1 MLTRFL
7 TAATL
12 GCAVMA
18 SPALAASADVPAD
31 TADNAAK
38 AMAVPNDN
46 FPAEWFWARDEAN
59 WEKINSIVGKKAT
72 DLVVGDWH
80 NGRDGGQPKKIED
93 YAGKPLIIDFW
104 GTWCG
109 PCLAAAPK
117 VSALAEKYED
127 KINVIA
133 VCNTARGDKMVEAGD
148 KAGMKIPTAMDLDD
162 KTKDAYGVQWWPY
175 YVAIDSKGIVRA
187 AGISSAHVE
196 DVMKKMIEIEA
207 GETEQA
213 SVPMTPLTNPNLP
226 RIEPSVTVQASWL
239 EGSEEKRGTLNA
251 MHGKKAPAFTVESW
265 MNSEALTPDKLKG
278 KIVVVDFWATWCGP
292 CIASIPK
299 NNEIAAKYK
308 DKGVVF
314 IGVCHPRGVE
324 KMGEVVEE
332 KGIEFPVAAD
342 TSGSTNEAF
351 NVNSYPDY
359 YIIGRDGTVVVAD
372 ARNDKVEEILDAMLK
387 TDATN

>member
-12 GCAVMA
+12 GCAVLA
-18 SPALAASADVPAD
+18 SPAVAASADVPGETGDA
-31 TADNAAK
+31 NAK

-46 FPAEWFWARDEAN
+46 FPAEWFWAREQAN
-59 WEKINSIVGKKAT
+59 WDKINSIVGKKAT

-80 NGRDGGQPKKIED
+80 SGRDGGQPKKIAD
-93 YAGKPLIIDFW
+93 YAGKPLLIDFW

-109 PCLAAAPK
+109 PCIAAAPK
-117 VSALAEKYED
+117 VSALAEKYSENM
-127 KINVIA
+127 NVIA
-133 VCNTARGDKMVEAGD
+133 VCNTARGETMVETAD
-148 KAGMKIPTAMDLDD
+148 KAGMKIPTAMDQDD

-175 YVAIDSKGIVRA
+175 YVLIDSKGIVRA

-196 DVMKKMIEIEA
+196 DAMKKMIEIEA
-207 GETEQA
+207 GESEQA
-213 SVPMTPLTNPNLP
+213 SVPMTPLINPNLP
-226 RIEPSVTVQASWL
+226 RHTAAVTVQASWL
-239 EGSEEKRGTLNA
+239 EGSGEKREAYNA
-251 MHGKKAPAFTVESW
+251 MHGKPAPTFTVENW

-299 NNEIAAKYK
+299 NNEIAAKYEG
-308 DKGVVF
+308 DGVVF

-324 KMGEVVEE
+324 KMGEVVED
-332 KGIEFPVAAD
+332 KGIKFPVAAD

-351 NVNSYPDY
+351 GVNSYPDY
-359 YIIGRDGTVVVAD
+359 FIIGRDGKILVAD

-387 TDATN
+387 AESTN

>member
-18 SPALAASADVPAD
+18 SPALGASADVPAD
-31 TADNAAK
+31 TADNAK
-38 AMAVPNDN
+38 AMAVPNDH

-93 YAGKPLIIDFW
+93 YAGKPLVIDFW

-117 VSALAEKYED
+117 VSELAEKYED
-127 KINVIA
+127 KLNVIA
-133 VCNTARGDKMVEAGD
+133 VCNTARGDTMVETAN
-148 KAGMKIPTAMDLDD
+148 KAGMKIPTAMDQDD

-175 YVAIDSKGIVRA
+175 YVIIDSKGIVRA
-187 AGISSAHVE
+187 AGVSSTHVE
-196 DVMKKMIEIEA
+196 DAMKKIIEIEA
-207 GETEQA
+207 GETDQA
-213 SVPMTPLTNPNLP
+213 SVPMTPLVDP
-226 RIEPSVTVQASWL
+226 RGAQAVTVQADWL
-239 EGSEEKRGTLNA
+239 EGTEEKRAALNA
-251 MHGKKAPAFTVESW
+251 MHGKKAPAFTVENW
-265 MNSEALTPDKLKG
+265 MNSEELTPDKLKG
-278 KIVVVDFWATWCGP
+278 RIVVVDFWATWCGP

-308 DKGVVF
+308 DQGVVF

-324 KMGEVVEE
+324 KMAEVVKD

-351 NVNSYPDY
+351 GVNSYPDY
-359 YIIGRDGTVVVAD
+359 YVIGRDGTVVVAD
-372 ARNDKVEEILDAMLK
+372 ARNDKVEDIIDALLE
-387 TDATN
+387 AGSTN